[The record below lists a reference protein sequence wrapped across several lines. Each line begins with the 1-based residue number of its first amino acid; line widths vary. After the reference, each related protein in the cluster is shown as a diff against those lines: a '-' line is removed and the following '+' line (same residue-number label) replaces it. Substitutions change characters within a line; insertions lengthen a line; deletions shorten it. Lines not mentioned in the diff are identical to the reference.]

1 MDLILTEVCEYLN
14 NYFWTKK
21 LVGKFT
27 ITNGNINVAG
37 IQDGQY
43 FRVIGSTFNDGVHL
57 YPSSK
62 LKDEE
67 FEGSVW
73 LMAVPQTVIST
84 ALNIKEWQDKYSSP
98 TSPAMSPFTS
108 ESFGPYSYSKNAA
121 DGTAGTNSWQSVFGS
136 KLAQYKRMRGIP

>member
-14 NYFWTKK
+14 NYFWKK
-21 LVGKFT
+21 KIVGKFT

-43 FRVIGSTFNDGVHL
+43 FRVMGSNFNDGVHL
-57 YPSSK
+57 YPSSL

-73 LMAVPQTVIST
+73 LMAVPQTVIAT
-84 ALNIKEWQDKYSSP
+84 ALNIKEWQNKYSSP
-98 TSPAMSPFTS
+98 TSPAMSPYTS
-108 ESFGPYSYSKNAA
+108 ESMGVYSYSKNAA
-121 DGTAGTNSWQSVFGS
+121 DGTNGANGWQSVYGS
-136 KLAQYKRMRGIP
+136 VLAPYKRMRGIP